1 MPERRLLSQQE
12 VQEAVGRL
20 PGWSS
25 EGGRLQK
32 TFAMP
37 SFLQGIELVN
47 RVARVAE
54 QMNHHPDIH
63 IHYRRVRFELSTHDL
78 GGISTLDVELARRID
93 EQAAGLAGPGGS

>member
-1 MPERRLLSQQE
+1 MSERRLLSEPEIRQ
-12 VQEAVGRL
+12 AMGRL
-20 PGWSS
+20 PGWSV

-37 SFLQGIELVN
+37 AFLQGIELVR
-47 RVARVAE
+47 RVAQVAE

-78 GGISTLDVELARRID
+78 GGISNLDVELARRIED
-93 EQAAGLAGPGGS
+93 EAAGLRGRADA